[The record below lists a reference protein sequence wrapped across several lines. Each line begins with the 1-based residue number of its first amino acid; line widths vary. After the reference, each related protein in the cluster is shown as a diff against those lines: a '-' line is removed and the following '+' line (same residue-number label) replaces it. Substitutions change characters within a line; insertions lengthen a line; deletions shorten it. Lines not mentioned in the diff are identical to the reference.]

1 MTAAMRHGGN
11 RWMIVSVLLMAGLG
25 ARRVRAAGE
34 VKAKE
39 VAPAKPAP
47 SSSSDAGPSD
57 VEKEAAPLKAPPPFR
72 WAGAAPKTVF
82 LPSAS
87 NPLVAIRVLFR
98 TGAVDDPRGKEG
110 LAALTAEMVGKGG
123 TRARTY
129 AEVLDALYPLAA
141 NIRVYGDK
149 ESVVFEGMVHRDNAE
164 KFADLLSDQ
173 ILNPR
178 FAEADFTRNRQ
189 DAIDHLTKTLRGNDD
204 ENLGKQAMASVL
216 YAGHPYGYPS
226 PGTVA
231 GLEAITLDDVKL
243 FYGLHYTRDRL
254 VIGVGGGYS
263 AGFAESFTRRFAA
276 LSHRGAALSHL
287 PPAPKHDGNE
297 VLIVE
302 KDARANAISIGRAI
316 SITRASA
323 DFYPL
328 TVARS
333 YLGEHRT
340 FNGVLM
346 THLRGSRGLNYGD
359 YAYIENFIQDGWSTF
374 PLPNIPRREQHF
386 EIWLRPVPPQNALFA
401 LRAAL
406 YETDKLIREG
416 IPDAGFQATKTFLM
430 NYADLWI
437 QDISR
442 RLGYAMDAQV
452 VGKDLIRE
460 LHERLPKMKKADVD
474 RVIRKYLAIDKLSIA
489 IVTDKG
495 GDVRQKLVDAVA
507 TPITYDTAGTPPEI
521 LAEDKLIEKFPLPIT
536 PDKIKVV
543 PVDQMFERAGPSG
556 SK

>member
-1 MTAAMRHGGN
+1 MKTARTFARS
-11 RWMIVSVLLMAGLG
+11 RWMMVSVLLMAGLG
-25 ARRVRAAGE
+25 ARRGRAATE
-34 VKAKE
+34 AAK
-39 VAPAKPAP
+39 
-47 SSSSDAGPSD
+47 SDAGP
-57 VEKEAAPLKAPPPFR
+57 EQAAGPLKAPPPFR
-72 WAGAAPKTVF
+72 WAGAPPRTVF
-82 LPSAS
+82 LPSTS

-98 TGAVDDPRGKEG
+98 TGSVDDPKGKEG
-110 LAALTAEMVGKGG
+110 LASLTAEMIGKGG
-123 TRARTY
+123 SRARSY
-129 AEVLDALYPLAA
+129 ADVLDALYPLAA

-164 KFADLLSDQ
+164 KFAEILSDQ

-178 FAEADFTRNRQ
+178 FAEDDFTRNRQ
-189 DAIDHLTKTLRGNDD
+189 DAIDYLTKTLRGNDD

-216 YAGHPYGYPS
+216 FAGHPYGYPS
-226 PGTVA
+226 QGPVA
-231 GLEAITLDDVKL
+231 GLQAITLDDVKL

-254 VIGVGGGYS
+254 VVGVGGGYP
-263 AGFAESFTRRFAA
+263 AGFAEAFTRRFAA
-276 LSHRGAALSHL
+276 LSHRGAPQPRL
-287 PPAPKHDGNE
+287 PPPPRHDGNE
-297 VLIVE
+297 ILIVE
-302 KDARANAISIGRAI
+302 KDARANAMSIGRAI
-316 SITRASA
+316 SVTRASP

-346 THLRGSRGLNYGD
+346 NHLRGARGLNYGD
-359 YAYIENFIQDGWSTF
+359 YAYVENFIQDGWSTF
-374 PLPNIPRREQHF
+374 PLPNIPRRQQHF

-416 IPDAGFQATKTFLM
+416 IPEAGFQATRTFLM

-442 RLGYAMDAQV
+442 RLGYAMDAQI
-452 VGKDLIRE
+452 VGKDLIKE
-460 LHERLPKMKKADVD
+460 LHERLPRMKKAEVD

-489 IVTDKG
+489 IVTDKAAE
-495 GDVRQKLVDAVA
+495 VRQKLIDAAA

-521 LAEDKLIEKFPLPIT
+521 LEEDKVIQKFPLPVT
-536 PDKIKVV
+536 AERVKVV
-543 PVDQMFERAGPSG
+543 PVDQMFERAAPATR
-556 SK
+556 

>member
-1 MTAAMRHGGN
+1 MTAARTCAKTFAKTFARS
-11 RWMIVSVLLMAGLG
+11 RWMMLSVLLMAGLG
-25 ARRVRAAGE
+25 ARRGRAATE
-34 VKAKE
+34 AAKAAPPAG
-39 VAPAKPAP
+39 APASSESEPPA
-47 SSSSDAGPSD
+47 G
-57 VEKEAAPLKAPPPFR
+57 PLKAPPPFR
-72 WAGAAPKTVF
+72 WAGNPPKTVF

-98 TGAVDDPRGKEG
+98 TGSVDDPKGKEG
-110 LAALTAEMVGKGG
+110 LASLTAEMIGKGG
-123 TRARTY
+123 SRARSY

-164 KFADLLSDQ
+164 KFAELLADQ

-178 FAEADFTRNRQ
+178 LAEDDFTRNRQ
-189 DAIDHLTKTLRGNDD
+189 DAIDYLTKTLRGNDD
-204 ENLGKQAMASVL
+204 ENLGKQAMASLL
-216 YAGHPYGYPS
+216 YTGHPYGYPS
-226 PGTVA
+226 QGTVA
-231 GLEAITLDDVKL
+231 GLQAITLDDVKL

-254 VIGVGGGYS
+254 VLGVGGGYPP
-263 AGFAESFTRRFAA
+263 GFADAFVRRFAA
-276 LSHRGAALSHL
+276 LGQRGTAQPRL
-287 PPAPKHDGNE
+287 PPPPKHDADQI
-297 VLIVE
+297 LIVE
-302 KDARANAISIGRAI
+302 KDARANAISIGRAL
-316 SITRASA
+316 SITRASN

-346 THLRGSRGLNYGD
+346 NHLRGARGLNYGD

-374 PLPNIPRREQHF
+374 PLPNIPRRQQHF

-416 IPDAGFQATKTFLM
+416 IPEAGFQATRTFLM

-442 RLGYAMDAQV
+442 RLGYAMDAQIT
-452 VGKDLIRE
+452 GKDLIKE

-489 IVTDKG
+489 IVTEKG
-495 GDVRQKLVDAVA
+495 AEVRQKLIDAAA
-507 TPITYDTAGTPPEI
+507 TPITYDTAGTPADI
-521 LAEDKLIEKFPLPIT
+521 LEEDKVIQKFPLPVSA
-536 PDKIKVV
+536 DKVKVV
-543 PVDQMFERAGPSG
+543 PVDQMFERA